1 MTGNYFPRLFCYW
14 QMKSLTVLFLLA
26 SLGAVAQT
34 NCTLKLN
41 KDSIRVFTCGNES
54 SKYKTI
60 KVNFTL
66 IANRSQFVAMLL
78 DIDHLGDW
86 QYRTVSAQLLKKISD
101 HEIIYYTEVDAPLI
115 DNRDFV
121 IRLKVE
127 DDLHSAKEWIITA
140 TSMPDYI
147 PAKKRVVRVP
157 MSKAV
162 WKITEKKSGQLSV
175 EYVIQ
180 IDFGGVIPAWV
191 VNSLAHKAP
200 YETFKSMREKI
211 GSYN

>member
-1 MTGNYFPRLFCYW
+1 MIGNYFSRLFCYW
-14 QMKSLTVLFLLA
+14 QMKSLAVLFLLA
-26 SLGAVAQT
+26 SLGAIAQT

-41 KDSIRVFTCGNES
+41 KDSIRIYTCGNES

-66 IANRSQFVAMLL
+66 TANRSQLIAMLL

-101 HEIIYYTEVDAPLI
+101 REIIYHTEVDGPVI

-121 IRLKVE
+121 INLKIDE
-127 DDLHSAKEWIITA
+127 APTNHELTITA
-140 TSMPDYI
+140 TSLPDYI
-147 PAKKRVVRVP
+147 PRKEKVVRIP

-162 WKITEKKSGQLSV
+162 WKIKEEKKGQLAV

>member
-1 MTGNYFPRLFCYW
+1 
-14 QMKSLTVLFLLA
+14 MKSIAILILLS
-26 SLGAVAQT
+26 SLSAFAQED
-34 NCTLKLN
+34 CILKLN
-41 KDSIRVFTCGNES
+41 KDSVRVYTCGKEN

-60 KVNFTL
+60 KATFNLT
-66 IANRSQFVAMLL
+66 ASRSQLIDMLM

-86 QYRTVSAQLLKKISD
+86 QYHTVSAQLLKKISD
-101 HEIIYYTEVDAPLI
+101 REIIYHTEVDGPVI
-115 DNRDFV
+115 DNRDF
-121 IRLKVE
+121 IIHLKINEPVNN
-127 DDLHSAKEWIITA
+127 EWIITG
-140 TSMPDYI
+140 TSIPDYI
-147 PAKKRVVRVP
+147 PKKEKVVRIP

-162 WKITEKKSGQLSV
+162 WKIKEENGQLAV

-211 GSYN
+211 GQYK